1 MYDTKKGNLNVTLK
15 TNQRFSV
22 MYQLRSRKA
31 MSQSMEIALIIGV
44 VIAIVAVVAFA
55 VNGGVHSLTQ
65 SASLEIAHSEFTKT
79 FDGTYYASVD
89 VKNDGSKVLNNV
101 TVQIAAS
108 VPYNLSPPSIKPGQT
123 ASYSGIVVPNPANPA
138 SGTQI
143 PVIVKAT
150 ADDGSITS
158 KIGTLFA
165 P

>member
-1 MYDTKKGNLNVTLK
+1 MYHTK
-15 TNQRFSV
+15 
-22 MYQLRSRKA
+22 SRKA
-31 MSQSMEIALIIGV
+31 MSQSMEIALIIGI

-55 VNGGVHSLTQ
+55 VNGGIHALTQ
-65 SASLEIAHSEFTKT
+65 STSVDIAHSEITKT
-79 FDGTYYASVD
+79 FDGTYYGSVD
-89 VKNDGSKVLNNV
+89 VKNDGTKVLDNA
-101 TVQIAAS
+101 TVQIAGS
-108 VPYNLSPPSIKPGQT
+108 VPYSLSPSMLSPGQT
-123 ASYSGIVVPNPANPA
+123 ASYSGIISPNPPDPK

>member
-1 MYDTKKGNLNVTLK
+1 MTYHP
-15 TNQRFSV
+15 
-22 MYQLRSRKA
+22 RSRKA

-55 VNGGVHSLTQ
+55 VNGGIHSLTQ
-65 SASLEIAHSEFTKT
+65 NASLEIAHSEFTKT
-79 FDGTYYASVD
+79 FDGTYYAAVD
-89 VKNDGSKVLNNV
+89 VKNDGSKVLDNV
-101 TVQIAAS
+101 TAQIGGS
-108 VPYNLSPPSIKPGQT
+108 VPYNLSPSSLRPGQT
-123 ASYSGIVVPNPANPA
+123 ASYSGIVVPSPANPP

-143 PVIVKAT
+143 PIIVRAT

>member
-1 MYDTKKGNLNVTLK
+1 MVYHLG
-15 TNQRFSV
+15 
-22 MYQLRSRKA
+22 SRKA
-31 MSQSMEIALIIGV
+31 MSQSMEIALIIGI

-101 TVQIAAS
+101 TVQIGNS
-108 VPYNLSPPSIKPGQT
+108 IPYNLSPVSIRPGQT
-123 ASYSGIVVPNPANPA
+123 ASYSGTVSPSPANPP
-138 SGTQI
+138 SGSQLPI
-143 PVIVKAT
+143 LVKAT

>member
-1 MYDTKKGNLNVTLK
+1 
-15 TNQRFSV
+15 
-22 MYQLRSRKA
+22 
-31 MSQSMEIALIIGV
+31 MEIALIIGV

-79 FDGTYYASVD
+79 FTGTYYASVD

-101 TVQIAAS
+101 TAQIGGS
-108 VPYNLSPPSIKPGQT
+108 VLYNFSPSSISPGQT
-123 ASYSGIVVPNPANPA
+123 ASYSGIVVPNPANPL

-150 ADDGSITS
+150 AADGSITS